1 MVVSEGMA
9 GHNRDM
15 LAVFAVFGLLIA
27 SGIAFG
33 LSIIVAARTVDGEA
47 LARQEA
53 RIAPTLAAMPRSDAA
68 ELAEAGRT
76 LRLDG
81 LAWFDAAS
89 SRRPGAMLQIAGPD
103 GTPRGLL
110 GWNPERPGA
119 RLLALALPGVLAAAG
134 LLAAAAATAVHLTLA
149 GFARIAREKAR
160 AEHLAN
166 CDHLT
171 GLANRRAFER
181 RLAEAAGR
189 GEAFALLAV
198 DLDHF
203 KTLNDRF
210 GHAGGDAALIA
221 VARRL
226 EAAAPAGAT
235 VARLGGD
242 EFAVLSPGL
251 AAEGALD
258 LAAAV
263 SRAIAEPCRIAGCK
277 VRVGGSV
284 GVACAPDHGVGT
296 DELMRRA
303 DIALYEVKDAGRSFA
318 LMFEPAM
325 EARAALRALRA
336 A

>member
-1 MVVSEGMA
+1 
-9 GHNRDM
+9 M

-27 SGIAFG
+27 SGLAFG
-33 LSIIVAARTVDGEA
+33 LSIVVAARTVDGEA

-53 RIAPTLAAMPRSDAA
+53 RIARTLAGMPRRDAA
-68 ELAEAGRT
+68 ALAEAGRT
-76 LRLDG
+76 LGLDG
-81 LAWFDAAS
+81 LAWVDAAS
-89 SRRPGAMLQIAGPD
+89 SRRPGAILQIVGPD

-134 LLAAAAATAVHLTLA
+134 LLGAAAAAAVRLTLA
-149 GFARIAREKAR
+149 GFARIGQEKAR
-160 AEHLAN
+160 AERLAN
-166 CDHLT
+166 GDQLT

-181 RLAEAAGR
+181 HLAEAAGE
-189 GEAFALLAV
+189 GGPFALLAI

-210 GHAGGDAALIA
+210 GHAAGDQALVA
-221 VARRL
+221 VAQHLRG
-226 EAAAPAGAT
+226 AAPAGAT

-242 EFAVLSPGL
+242 EFAVLVPAL
-251 AAEGALD
+251 EPEAAFD
-258 LAAAV
+258 LAAKV
-263 SRAIAEPCRIAGCK
+263 SRAIAAPCRIGGGCE
-277 VRVGGSV
+277 VRIGGSI
-284 GVACAPDHGVGT
+284 GVACAPHHGIGT

-303 DIALYEVKDAGRSFA
+303 DIALYEVKENGRSFA
-318 LMFEPAM
+318 LMFESAM